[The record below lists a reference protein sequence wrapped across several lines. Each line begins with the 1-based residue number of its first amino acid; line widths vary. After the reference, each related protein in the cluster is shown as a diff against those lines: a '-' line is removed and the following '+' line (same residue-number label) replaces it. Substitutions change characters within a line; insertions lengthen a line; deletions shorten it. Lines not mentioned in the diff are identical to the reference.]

1 VAGAALL
8 LLVEGLDGA
17 LAAVA
22 LPVDPLDDLGLATF
36 FFDDVVFFFELLGLP
51 ADFGFAVLDLGLAA
65 FDFGLAVLAF
75 FTPVDAFFL
84 LGVAAGAVADAGA
97 VAVGALDVVAG
108 LLVVAAAVV
117 VVVVVAVATFLFDAF
132 VGDAE
137 RFRFVPLVDFGLLDD
152 DVFFVFVPAGF
163 FVLVDADFFA
173 GDFFFLPAADPF
185 VFVGADAP
193 TLKVPLAPTPFVC
206 FKDLFFV
213 PARKADLIC
222 WFAVVVLTL
231 KLAKIYF
238 KIAAFEAPRRSF
250 NCVIACF
257 IIAEYFG

>member
-1 VAGAALL
+1 M
-8 LLVEGLDGA
+8 
-17 LAAVA
+17 
-22 LPVDPLDDLGLATF
+22 
-36 FFDDVVFFFELLGLP
+36 
-51 ADFGFAVLDLGLAA
+51 
-65 FDFGLAVLAF
+65 
-75 FTPVDAFFL
+75 

-185 VFVGADAP
+185 VGADAP